1 MEKVSN
7 MLHVISNAHVFSG
20 AKEKFMHV
28 LDCSSVMPS
37 EICRHEDYVPF
48 LSLNVTT
55 DEFDHVEKV
64 TRSKESYVLNESSCL
79 LNINQYSFSLITPP
93 SNMLSIFFY
102 GSKFNRIE

>member
-1 MEKVSN
+1 MYFQVRKKKS
-7 MLHVISNAHVFSG
+7 MY
-20 AKEKFMHV
+20 V
-28 LDCSSVMPS
+28 LDCSSAMPS

-93 SNMLSIFFY
+93 QQHAINFFL
-102 GSKFNRIE
+102 RMQVQ